1 MNFDER
7 KALFDS
13 TLRMLKPAIERIA
26 SDPAFRDRFELAPLQ
41 MLDEMGVKLD
51 QQTRA
56 ELEGKRFSEFW
67 AARKKVVEGP
77 VEVRDLP
84 PGGHA
89 LDDNDLESITGG
101 ILTRPQVNTLIK
113 SLSSAYGDIPTF
125 APPYVPVGPVGGK
138 LK

>member
-1 MNFDER
+1 
-7 KALFDS
+7 
-13 TLRMLKPAIERIA
+13 MLKPAIERIA

-84 PGGHA
+84 PGGRA
-89 LDDNDLESITGG
+89 LDDDDLESVTGG
-101 ILTRPQVNTLIK
+101 VMSRPLANPLVS
-113 SLSSAYGDIPTF
+113 SLGSAYGDIPIF
-125 APPYVPVGPVGGK
+125 APPYVPIGPVK

>member
-1 MNFDER
+1 MNFNER

-41 MLDEMGVKLD
+41 ALDEMGVALD
-51 QQTRA
+51 PKTRA

-84 PGGHA
+84 PGGRA
-89 LDDNDLESITGG
+89 LDDNELEGVAGG
-101 ILTRPQVNTLIK
+101 IMTRPLVNN
-113 SLSSAYGDIPTF
+113 SLTSLRSAYGDIPTF
-125 APPYVPVGPVGGK
+125 APPYVPVGP